1 MLKPSPSDAPHNGQ
15 CMNMTCIYIYM
26 HIYICSCYIHVFEH
40 MAFIMCIY
48 ILVFPYIHLIYCHMY
63 IYIYI
68 EAAMA
73 QNSIGFRLIQRKIVK
88 LKILPKDQGEKQT
101 NLHCTLRFA

>member
-1 MLKPSPSDAPHNGQ
+1 MYEYD
-15 CMNMTCIYIYM
+15 MYIYIC
-26 HIYICSCYIHVFEH
+26 IYICSCYIHVFEH

-48 ILVFPYIHLIYCHMY
+48 ILVFPYIHLIYCHM
-63 IYIYI
+63 YIYI